1 MLERVVYDDEG
12 GRYERAVAGEA
23 LVGHTAPESL
33 FSQDAGFRAAA
44 SRDEAGEDGDDEGF
58 SGMDDGSAQEM
69 LRQAMAQGFG
79 VVDKID
85 FDEPHVRN
93 GRRVAMMR
101 LQKFLARAGVASRRH
116 AEKNSSSPVALW

>member
-1 MLERVVYDDEG
+1 MSG
-12 GRYERAVAGEA
+12 AVTGEA

-44 SRDEAGEDGDDEGF
+44 SRNEAGEDGEDEGF

-69 LRQAMAQGFG
+69 LRQAMSQGFG

-85 FDEPHVRN
+85 FDE
-93 GRRVAMMR
+93 
-101 LQKFLARAGVASRRH
+101 LTF
-116 AEKNSSSPVALW
+116 ETEDE